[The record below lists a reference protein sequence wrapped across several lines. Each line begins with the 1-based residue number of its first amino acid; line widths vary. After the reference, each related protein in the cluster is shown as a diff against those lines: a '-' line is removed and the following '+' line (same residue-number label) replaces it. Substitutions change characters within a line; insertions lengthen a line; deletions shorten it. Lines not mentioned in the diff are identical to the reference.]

1 MKQRETGKIYFFDFT
16 KTIGVEVVS
25 GNNIKHD
32 FSRHTYRKLCLGI
45 VKEGKRSLIC
55 QDHQYEIVRDNI
67 FIIPTK
73 ISHSFCSGELA
84 CTYSLF
90 MVSKK
95 LLQMILP
102 SENYKFNKVVLKNHE
117 YYEQML
123 ELEQLLISKESEFL
137 KQSMLVKILGDII
150 NECTLFIEPITMQ
163 YQQKEAVDKV
173 KQFID
178 THYKKNFT
186 LSALAKIACLSPYYF
201 IRVFT
206 NTIGIPPHMYQ
217 QQVRI
222 RAAKEML
229 SKGNN
234 IAGIA
239 TTLGFT
245 DQSHFSNVFKK
256 LMGITPK
263 NYMKD
268 TVK

>member
-32 FSRHTYRKLCLGI
+32 FSRHTHRKLCLGI

-55 QDHQYEIVRDNI
+55 QDHQYEITRGDI
-67 FIIPTK
+67 FIIPPK
-73 ISHSFCSGELA
+73 ISHSFHSGEAA

-95 LLQMILP
+95 LLRMILP
-102 SENYKFNKVVLKNHE
+102 SENYKFNKVVLENPE
-117 YYEQML
+117 YYEQMW
-123 ELEQLLISKESEFL
+123 ELEQLLLSKENELL
-137 KQSMLVKILGDII
+137 KQSMLVKILGMVI
-150 NECTLFIEPITMQ
+150 NASALFIEPITMP
-163 YQQKEAVDKV
+163 YQQKEAVQKV
-173 KQFID
+173 KAFID
-178 THYKKNFT
+178 IHYKDNFT
-186 LSALAKIACLSPYYF
+186 LDKLSKIACLSPYYF

-206 NTIGIPPHMYQ
+206 KLEGIPPHIYQ

-222 RAAKEML
+222 RSAKEML
-229 SKGNN
+229 LKGSD

-239 TTLGFT
+239 LSLGFT

-263 NYMKD
+263 SYIKD
-268 TVK
+268 YVK